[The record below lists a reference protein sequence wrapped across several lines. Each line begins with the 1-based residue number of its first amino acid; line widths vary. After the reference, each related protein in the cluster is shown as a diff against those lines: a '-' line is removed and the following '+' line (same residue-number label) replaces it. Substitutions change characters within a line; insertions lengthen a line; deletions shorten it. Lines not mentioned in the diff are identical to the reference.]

1 MSSLSLHSP
10 LISIPLFTSLAFLI
24 VGSPLVY
31 KFTDSKIARLLK
43 LDFADENGNPTNTGL
58 IVHAIVLALLVYI
71 FLRLYS
77 PEAVM
82 Y

>member
-10 LISIPLFTSLAFLI
+10 LISIPLFTALSFLI
-24 VGSPLVY
+24 VGSPVVY
-31 KFTDSKIARLLK
+31 KFTDAKIARFLK
-43 LDFADENGNPTNTGL
+43 LDFADENGNPTNAGL
-58 IVHAIVLALLVYI
+58 VVHAIVLAILVYV